1 MRSAARVEPG
11 RSGERERSVA
21 DAYAAAL
28 LEPWGLTPSGSDR
41 ADPHPALDWARSG
54 AMALCG
60 EAAGPPRLAPGPLA
74 ACARGA
80 LRAFESLAR
89 RPLSDLGDGPAL
101 LGERAALRGLRRRG
115 RIAPGG
121 SCRLLRAQDAW
132 IALQLARPDDVALLP
147 AWLEVAGSGDPW
159 ALAARGV
166 VRRPAVEW
174 EARARLLGLPVA
186 VAVAPDPEPPPWIRI
201 HACGRR
207 RPPAPGV
214 QPLVVDLSSLWAGP
228 LCTHLLER
236 AGARVIKVE
245 SRGRPDG
252 ARRGSAAFFDLLNAG
267 KASVVL
273 DFEAPAGRAALAALL
288 ARADVVVVSARP
300 RALAQ
305 LGIDAD
311 ETVAATPGLSWV
323 SLTGYGRASNGV
335 AFGDDAGVA
344 AGLAVATGTPQ
355 APLFCGDAVADPL
368 AGLHAAVAALASF
381 RCGGGALLDVSL
393 RDVSAHALGFAA
405 AAPQAEVRRAAEGWE
420 VVAAGERARVQ
431 PPRARVVRRRARPF
445 GADTRAVLGAPSR
458 AC

>member
-1 MRSAARVEPG
+1 MRSAARVEPS
-11 RSGERERSVA
+11 RSGERSVA

-28 LEPWGLTPSGSDR
+28 LEPWGLAPSRAER
-41 ADPHPALDWARSG
+41 ADPDPALDWARSG

-60 EAAGPPRLAPGPLA
+60 EAAGAPRLAPGPLA

-80 LRAFESLAR
+80 LRALESLAG
-89 RPLSDLGDGPAL
+89 RPLCDVGDGPAL
-101 LGERAALRGLRRRG
+101 LGERAALLGLRRRG

-147 AWLEVAGSGDPW
+147 AWLEAPVGGDPW
-159 ALAARGV
+159 ALAARSV
-166 VRRPAVEW
+166 RRRPAAEW

-186 VAVAPDPEPPPWIRI
+186 LAVPPDPEPPPWIRI
-201 HACGRR
+201 QVCGRR
-207 RPPAPGV
+207 RPRTPGAR
-214 QPLVVDLSSLWAGP
+214 PRVVDLSALWAGP

-252 ARRGSAAFFDLLNAG
+252 ARRGSAPFFDLLNAG

-273 DFEAPAGRAALAALL
+273 DFETAAGRAALAALL
-288 ARADVVVVSARP
+288 ARADIVVESARP

-305 LGIDAD
+305 LGIAAA
-311 ETVAATPGLSWV
+311 ETLAATPGLCWV

-381 RCGGGALLDVSL
+381 QCGGGALLDLSL
-393 RDVSAHALGFAA
+393 RDVCAHALGFGA
-405 AAPQAEVRRAAEGWE
+405 AAPPAEVRRAGAGFE
-420 VVAAGERARVQ
+420 VVAAGERAPVQ
-431 PPRARVVRRRARPF
+431 PPRARAARRRARPF
-445 GADTRAVLGAPSR
+445 GADTRAVLEGWSGA
-458 AC
+458 C